1 MQGVYRVRH
10 GSQEFLETFV
20 AAPGPMGWRYFG
32 RLHDPDS
39 GRQIAVV
46 DHVVDLDARLV
57 RFRWTEEAG
66 PRVEAFPQGDGI
78 QVWIQEPAGE
88 RSQLIAGAEVIWS
101 ASPSSLLVAAR
112 LIETSESAEVMGV
125 RLVPPFL
132 PEPVLVRLGWR
143 RSRTVAAASGE
154 VSSAEMDVEVDGWS
168 TRALMRLDMLLR
180 ADDWF
185 ELVGS
190 P

>member
-1 MQGVYRVRH
+1 MQGVYRVRQ

-20 AAPGPMGWRYFG
+20 AAPGPMGWRYFA

-88 RSQLIAGAEVIWS
+88 RSELIAGAKVIWS

-112 LIETSESAEVMGV
+112 LIEASESAEVTGV

-143 RSRTVAAASGE
+143 RSGVLCGGIRSWSAGAMGE
-154 VSSAEMDVEVDGWS
+154 SIRS
-168 TRALMRLDMLLR
+168 
-180 ADDWF
+180 
-185 ELVGS
+185 
-190 P
+190 